1 MLLEVIRLGISCG
14 TAGTSLP
21 IIFLGALAMAIWLCS
36 GATHGK
42 LNFDGASRGN
52 PRISGIRAVIRDSS
66 GELMGGLLGSSGFAT
81 NNEAEIRAVVAGLDL
96 CVQKGYDKVIIEGDS
111 QIIVNDISK
120 SSFQNW
126 KLGKWIPYINKLL
139 GSINSF
145 ELKQTFREGNK
156 VADLLANVG
165 IDKDLSTIIF
175 NKEVID
181 KVVLEAIL
189 NEIPDLTRMG
199 VG

>member
-1 MLLEVIRLGISCG
+1 MERNWSLKDWGLGCPPVPKTNRKLVRWIPPQCD
-14 TAGTSLP
+14 
-21 IIFLGALAMAIWLCS
+21 WV
-36 GATHGK
+36 K

-52 PRISGIRAVIRDSS
+52 PGISGIGAVIRDSS
-66 GELMGGLLGSSGFAT
+66 RQLMGGLFGSLGFAT
-81 NNEAEIRAVVAGLDL
+81 NNEAKIRALATGLDL

-111 QIIVNDISK
+111 QIIINGISK

-145 ELKQTFREGNK
+145 ELKHTFREGNK

-165 IDKDLSTIIF
+165 IDKDLSAIIF
-175 NKEVID
+175 DKEDADTI
-181 KVVLEAIL
+181 VLEAIL
-189 NEIPDLTRMG
+189 NEIPNLTRMG